1 MTLFLHETHE
11 LIGGAEQQAAF
22 EAAYRDGWMPE
33 LAKGDDARL
42 LWYYELVPGSHRS
55 HVVITITALRDA
67 AAWERLG
74 NRLLHGDLNGW
85 LQRVD
90 ALREDSIG
98 RVLLP
103 VSWSKLREVD
113 FAAIPTDPTLA
124 HERTLYIEDNGY
136 ATAPLDEYIAF
147 QEEKWHRPLVEGNP
161 NVRLLIDLQA
171 FLQVAHGTG
180 RRPECCFMEKSLEDW
195 RTLIHNLLGTEL
207 PERMRRPGTY
217 MVEGLKHRDQWESK
231 IVRTSSWSPLY

>member
-11 LIGGAEQQAAF
+11 VIGGKEAEI

-42 LWYYELVPGSHRS
+42 LWYYDLVHGSHRA
-55 HVVITITALRDA
+55 HVTITVTAVRDA

-74 NRLLHGDLNGW
+74 TRLLRGDLNSW
-85 LQRVD
+85 LRRVD
-90 ALREDSIG
+90 ALRHDSIG
-98 RVLLP
+98 RMLLP
-103 VSWSKLREVD
+103 VSWSKMREVD
-113 FAAIPTDPTLA
+113 LESIPADPSFR
-124 HERTLYIEDNGY
+124 HEQTLYIEDNGW

-180 RRPECCFMEKSLEDW
+180 RRPECCFMEKSLEDQYA
-195 RTLIHNLLGTEL
+195 LVHNLLDTEL
-207 PERMRRPGTY
+207 PARMREPGTY
-217 MVEGLKHRDQWESK
+217 MVEGLRHRDQWESK
-231 IVRTSSWSPLY
+231 IVRTSAWSPLY